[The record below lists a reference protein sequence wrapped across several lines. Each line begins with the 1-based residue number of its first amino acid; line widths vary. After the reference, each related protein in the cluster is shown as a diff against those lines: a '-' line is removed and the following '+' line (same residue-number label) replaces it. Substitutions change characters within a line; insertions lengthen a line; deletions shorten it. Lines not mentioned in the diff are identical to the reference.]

1 MFDAFNER
9 QTKKRVITLRTVLI
23 LPPLPYL
30 ILTRT
35 RITVGDYGFRIP
47 RAHHYVR
54 FDVPTPLPRQRIRTG
69 DPGNPMF
76 SRNARSMY
84 RR

>member
-35 RITVGDYGFRIP
+35 P
-47 RAHHYVR
+47 SHYR
-54 FDVPTPLPRQRIRTG
+54 W
-69 DPGNPMF
+69 
-76 SRNARSMY
+76 
-84 RR
+84 